1 MNKVASLALA
11 AGFTVLVL
19 TPFSSAAEEQ
29 PSVSVTPLKGPLHL
43 MQGRGG
49 NVVVSI
55 GDDGVLLVDDDYAP
69 YAPAYQQAIAK
80 LTESDIE
87 PRFVLN
93 THWHG
98 DHTGSNAF
106 WGERGAVIMAH
117 TNVRRRMST
126 RQEMKALDRVVEPGP
141 KVALPVVTYGDS
153 LAVHFNGDDIEVQYY
168 PRGHTDGDSVV
179 FYSRENVVHMGDLFF
194 KDAFPFVDIGSGGD
208 VFGYAANVKALLAR
222 VDDSTLIVPG
232 HGSLANKADLARFH
246 QMLITTSAI
255 VKSALEQDMAVEAI
269 INRGLGEEW
278 ASWGKGFIDESMWI
292 RTIAASVQL
301 DTT

>member
-1 MNKVASLALA
+1 MHKMASLALA
-11 AGFTVLVL
+11 AGFAVLAL
-19 TPFSSAAEEQ
+19 TPFSSVAEEP
-29 PSVSVTPLKGPLHL
+29 PSVSVTPLKGPLHM

-80 LTESDIE
+80 LTGSDIE

-117 TNVRRRMST
+117 TNVRQRMST
-126 RQEMKALDRVVEPGP
+126 RQEMKALGKVVEPSP

-208 VFGYAANVKALLAR
+208 VFGYIANVQALLAR

-232 HGSLANKADLARFH
+232 HGSLANKTDLKRFH
-246 QMLITTSAI
+246 QMLTTTSAI
-255 VKSALEQDMAVEAI
+255 VKSGLEQGMTVEAI
-269 INRGLGEEW
+269 TEAGLGQEW
-278 ASWGKGFIDESMWI
+278 ASWGKGFIDEAMWI
-292 RTIAASVQL
+292 GTIAGSSG
-301 DTT
+301 T

>member
-1 MNKVASLALA
+1 MNKLASLTLVAGLA
-11 AGFTVLVL
+11 ALSFTA
-19 TPFSSAAEEQ
+19 FSSASEEQ

-55 GDDGVLLVDDDYAP
+55 GEDGVLLVDDDYAP

-87 PRFVLN
+87 PRFVIN

-126 RQEMKALDRVVEPGP
+126 RQDMKALGRVVEPSP

-153 LAVHFNGDDIEVQYY
+153 LAVHFNGDDIEVRYY

-208 VFGYAANVKALLAR
+208 VFGYAANVEALLAR

-232 HGSLANKADLARFH
+232 HGALANKADLRRFH
-246 QMLITTSAI
+246 QMLIKTSSI
-255 VKSALEQDMAVEAI
+255 VKSGLEQGMTVEAI
-269 INRGLGEEW
+269 TEQGLGQEW
-278 ASWGKGFIDESMWI
+278 LSWGKGFIDEAMWI
-292 RTIAASVQL
+292 RTIAGSVQANR
-301 DTT
+301 

>member
-1 MNKVASLALA
+1 MNILASVTLA
-11 AGFTVLVL
+11 AGLAALSL
-19 TPFSSAAEEQ
+19 TPFSSAQEEP
-29 PSVSVTPLKGPLHL
+29 PSVTVTPLKGPLHL

-55 GDDGVLLVDDDYAP
+55 GEDGVLLVDDDYAP
-69 YAPAYQQAIAK
+69 YAPAYQQAIAN

-117 TNVRRRMST
+117 TNVRQRMST
-126 RQEMKALDRVVEPGP
+126 RQEMKALGRVVEPSP

-208 VFGYAANVKALLAR
+208 VFGYADNVEALLAR
-222 VDDSTLIVPG
+222 VDDSTLVVPG

-246 QMLITTSAI
+246 QMLVKTSAI
-255 VKSALEQDMAVEAI
+255 VKSSLERGMTVEAI
-269 INRGLGEEW
+269 SEQGLGEEW
-278 ASWGKGFIDESMWI
+278 ASWGKGFIDEAMWI
-292 RTIAASVQL
+292 GTIAASVQANR
-301 DTT
+301 